1 MSIETMLL
9 GRVSAALICLGL
21 SLFFAFGVQPYDS
34 PVRKWH
40 RNYEAKLTAQLKL
53 MHSMTTARQFVLGQA
68 IGFTASVLLL
78 IFVSP
83 FLGAIAVT
91 GVPIANIMLNRAQAK
106 RVNRIEEQLD
116 GWVTALANAL
126 KATPAIAEAISST
139 ISVVEPPIRQE
150 LDLAIKEYHLGT
162 PLDQALVNMAERVGS
177 RTVRTVVSTLIVART
192 SGGNLPQTLE
202 TSAASLREMAR
213 LEGVVRTKT
222 AEGKA
227 QAYVISAIPIP
238 VYFGLRAIQPEFYR
252 VLETTNFGNFLFLI
266 AGVFWISAAL
276 LARKILAVDI

>member
-1 MSIETMLL
+1 VMPYH
-9 GRVSAALICLGL
+9 SA
-21 SLFFAFGVQPYDS
+21 P
-34 PVRKWH
+34 RKWH
-40 RNYEAKLTAQLKL
+40 RNYEAKLTAKLKL
-53 MHSMTTARQFVLGQA
+53 MHSETTARQFVLGQLAGLAAA
-68 IGFTASVLLL
+68 ILVLV
-78 IFVSP
+78 FVNP
-83 FLGAIAVT
+83 FLGAIALV
-91 GVPIANIMLNRAQAK
+91 GVPAANVMLNKNQAA

-126 KATPAIAEAISST
+126 KASPAIAEAISST
-139 ISVVEPPIRQE
+139 ISVVEAPIRQE

-162 PLDQALVNMAERVGS
+162 PLDQALVNMAERIGS

-238 VYFGLRAIQPEFYR
+238 VYFGLRSMQPEFYR
-252 VLETTNFGNFLFLI
+252 VLETTNFGNFLFFI
-266 AGVFWISAAL
+266 AGVLWISAAL